1 MTDTA
6 RKIRTAIFTP
16 LSYLYGAVTFV
27 RNKLF
32 DFKILRSV
40 SFDIPVVCIGNIS
53 VGGTGKTPHTE
64 YIIRLLQDKYKIA
77 VLSRGY
83 KRKTSGFILASAKST
98 PYDIGDEP
106 YQIYQKFGNKIRVA
120 VCEKRVF
127 GIQELQRIDPDINLI
142 LLDDAF
148 QHRFVKPKV
157 SIVLTEYSR
166 PLFKDKLLPLGRLR
180 ENIQAV
186 RSRAEIVV
194 VTKCPEDVKPVQF
207 RLFKKE
213 LDLFPYQGLFFS
225 KFSYGNLVPVFPEES
240 TYIPY
245 LDIFTPQDIILAVT
259 GIANPRPL
267 VKYLKGFQAQ
277 IRVMHYPDHHYF
289 SRTDIDD
296 IVSIFR
302 SLKGR
307 YKILMTTEKDAVR
320 IANNPY
326 FPFELK
332 KHIFYQPVSVEF
344 LSYESENFDDALMK
358 AINRTIQ

>member
-1 MTDTA
+1 M
-6 RKIRTAIFTP
+6 
-16 LSYLYGAVTFV
+16 
-27 RNKLF
+27 
-32 DFKILRSV
+32 
-40 SFDIPVVCIGNIS
+40 
-53 VGGTGKTPHTE
+53 
-64 YIIRLLQDKYKIA
+64 
-77 VLSRGY
+77 
-83 KRKTSGFILASAKST
+83 
-98 PYDIGDEP
+98 
-106 YQIYQKFGNKIRVA
+106 
-120 VCEKRVF
+120 
-127 GIQELQRIDPDINLI
+127 
-142 LLDDAF
+142 DDAF

-296 IVSIFR
+296 IVSTFR

-320 IANNPY
+320 IANSPY